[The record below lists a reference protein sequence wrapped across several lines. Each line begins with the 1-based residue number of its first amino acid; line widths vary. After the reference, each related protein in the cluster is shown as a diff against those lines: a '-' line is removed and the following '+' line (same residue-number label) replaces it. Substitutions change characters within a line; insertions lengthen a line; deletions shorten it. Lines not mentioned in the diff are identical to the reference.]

1 MKIHYMLR
9 DQRKDVQQLKDL
21 SSRLEDSGYESVLLT
36 FHSQQPDYFIKSAAC
51 IVPGHKLKYMIALRP
66 YHVSAQYAGMMTI
79 GYDQIDS
86 NRLVFNWVAGDFH
99 QREDEPHLEFDIFG
113 ESETIDSI
121 QKRTT
126 YLRNFVK
133 MYKMYC
139 PTKIRPPMVFSG
151 FSDYALETVRM
162 FNGTS
167 LCMLDTYRENL
178 EKFEGIE
185 SRMVSANVTILESDE
200 DIREYKENTSVFN
213 PRFLGWSIIGN
224 YETVKQQIINLKDEG
239 ITDLL
244 LFTNTTNLNDEWNQN
259 NEMMV
264 HKLVKEINSEAAKND
279 N

>member
-9 DQRKDVQQLKDL
+9 DQHCDVKQLKDL
-21 SSRLEDSGYESVLLT
+21 SHRLEDSGYDSVLLT
-36 FHSQQPDYFIKSAAC
+36 FHSQQADYFIKSAAC
-51 IVPGHKLKYMIALRP
+51 IVPGNKLKYMIALRP

-99 QREDEPHLEFDIFG
+99 TREDEPQLEFDIFG
-113 ESETIDSI
+113 ESESVDTI

-126 YLRNFVK
+126 YLRSFIDR
-133 MYKMYC
+133 YKMYC
-139 PTKIRPPMVFSG
+139 PTKIRPRMVFSG
-151 FSDYALETVRM
+151 FSDYALDTVRM
-162 FNGTS
+162 FDGTS
-167 LCMLDTYRENL
+167 LCMLDTYRENI

-185 SRMVSANVTILESDE
+185 KRMVSANATILESDE
-200 DIREYKENTSVFN
+200 EIKEYKEKTSVFN

-224 YETVKQQIINLKDEG
+224 YETVKQQIISLKDEG

-244 LFTNTTNLNDEWNQN
+244 LFTNTTNFDDAWNQN
-259 NEMMV
+259 NDIMV
-264 HKLVKEINSEAAKND
+264 NKLVKEINSEAAQND